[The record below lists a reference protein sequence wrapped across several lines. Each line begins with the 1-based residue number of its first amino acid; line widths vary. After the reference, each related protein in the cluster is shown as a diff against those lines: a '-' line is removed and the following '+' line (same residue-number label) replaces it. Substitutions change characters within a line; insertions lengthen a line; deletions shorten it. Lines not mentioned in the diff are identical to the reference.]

1 MKIAKTRL
9 QQIIKEE
16 VAAIREEENLANELR
31 DDMEELMRSG
41 LFSKADR
48 KDKMLAR
55 KKIYSALKRTRFYG
69 GENTFYEE
77 MLDAALGGHGSDL
90 QQRLADAAG
99 MDVVD
104 WAEKL
109 SAWATGGGDFDDDDD
124 YLQENKI
131 EEGSVSA
138 SMPSEGLEEFK
149 EHQMMAVA
157 DYFQFDQDE
166 LDALTKAVRSKDYA
180 NVVKRIQKLMHQ
192 AYARLSDKEKRNP
205 YKAYSVYLA
214 PHILELIGAPREEY

>member
-1 MKIAKTRL
+1 MKLTKARL

-16 VAAIREEENLANELR
+16 VAAIREEESLANELR

-55 KKIYSALKRTRFYG
+55 KKIYSVLKRTRLYG

-77 MLDAALGGHGSDL
+77 MLDDALGGHGSDL

-109 SAWATGGGDFDDDDD
+109 SAWATGGGDFDDDYD
-124 YLQENKI
+124 L
-131 EEGSVSA
+131 
-138 SMPSEGLEEFK
+138 
-149 EHQMMAVA
+149 
-157 DYFQFDQDE
+157 
-166 LDALTKAVRSKDYA
+166 
-180 NVVKRIQKLMHQ
+180 
-192 AYARLSDKEKRNP
+192 
-205 YKAYSVYLA
+205 
-214 PHILELIGAPREEY
+214 

>member
-1 MKIAKTRL
+1 MKLTKARL

-16 VAAIREEENLANELR
+16 ISAIREEE
-31 DDMEELMRSG
+31 
-41 LFSKADR
+41 
-48 KDKMLAR
+48 
-55 KKIYSALKRTRFYG
+55 
-69 GENTFYEE
+69 
-77 MLDAALGGHGSDL
+77 GSDP
-90 QQRLADAAG
+90 AP
-99 MDVVD
+99 
-104 WAEKL
+104 
-109 SAWATGGGDFDDDDD
+109 
-124 YLQENKI
+124 
-131 EEGSVSA
+131 
-138 SMPSEGLEEFK
+138 MPPEGLEEFM

-180 NVVKRIQKLMHQ
+180 KVVKRIQKLMHQ

>member
-1 MKIAKTRL
+1 MKITKTRL

-55 KKIYSALKRTRFYG
+55 RKIYSVLKRTRLYG

-77 MLDAALGGHGSDL
+77 MLDDALGGHGSDL

-109 SAWATGGGDFDDDDD
+109 SAWATGGGDFDDDYD
-124 YLQENKI
+124 LQENKI
-131 EEGSVSA
+131 EEGSGPSA
-138 SMPSEGLEEFK
+138 MPPEGLEEFM
-149 EHQMMAVA
+149 EHQMIAVA

-180 NVVKRIQKLMHQ
+180 KVVKRIQKLMHQ

-205 YKAYSVYLA
+205 YKAYSVNLA